1 MTFEKTIEEIKKDKK
16 VKHESWRSMIVE
28 GFSENFFIN
37 LRDEGGW
44 LHYYTITEFTT
55 AFGNLKTGWI
65 VVS

>member
-1 MTFEKTIEEIKKDKK
+1 MTFEKAIEEIKKGKK
-16 VKHESWRSMIVE
+16 IKHESWRSMIVE
-28 GFSENFFIN
+28 GFSKSFIN

-44 LHYYTITEFTT
+44 LHYYTIQEFTT

>member
-1 MTFEKTIEEIKKDKK
+1 MTFEKAIEEIKKGNK
-16 VKHESWRSMIVE
+16 VKHENWRNMIVE
-28 GFSENFFIN
+28 RFSENYID